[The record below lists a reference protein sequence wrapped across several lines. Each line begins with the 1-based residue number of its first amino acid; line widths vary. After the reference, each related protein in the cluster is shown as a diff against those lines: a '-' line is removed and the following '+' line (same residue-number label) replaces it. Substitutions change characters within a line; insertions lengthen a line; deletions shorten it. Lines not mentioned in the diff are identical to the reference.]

1 MFKELLSKALAHA
14 TTTATSLNS
23 KHSTRRYFYF
33 TLSAPE
39 NCQLL
44 ELLVILSHHN
54 ISSILSIRHCNYT
67 PTHCCGA
74 ATQSRAHISL
84 NCSWPNFFVTI
95 GLIIF
100 LFNGGNMQNVG
111 NLLCHNQGNNAAV
124 ADRQTGSAAEMQR
137 VSAAKCCNCYL
148 SANLSSANFTKL
160 LRVAYIYICVCV
172 IVRLCVYSAPW
183 SLIQFT
189 QFPVITAH

>member
-23 KHSTRRYFYF
+23 KHSTRRYLYL

-124 ADRQTGSAAEMQR
+124 ADRQCGRDAACQ
-137 VSAAKCCNCYL
+137 CCQML
-148 SANLSSANFTKL
+148 QL
-160 LRVAYIYICVCV
+160 LFISQLEQCKFHKAVACCLYMCVWVCV
-172 IVRLCVYSAPW
+172 YVCILPHGV
-183 SLIQFT
+183 
-189 QFPVITAH
+189 